1 MDFNQARYNMVEQ
14 QIRPW
19 DVLDFDLLDVL
30 GDVPREA
37 FVLPEQQNVAYTDQA
52 LKLANGGMMLE
63 PKIVARL
70 IQALALNKGD
80 KVLEVGT
87 GSGYATAIL
96 AKLAGQVLSVD
107 VDAEQQ
113 QRAQAA
119 LAGLDLGNIQFQVA
133 DGLAGVDSGAPYS
146 AIYVGGSVPVLPAA
160 LQQQLAD
167 GGSMVVIVGADP
179 VMRACLIRRQG
190 NEFITRVLFDTVVP
204 ALHSPATPAPSAFS
218 F

>member
-1 MDFNQARYNMVEQ
+1 MDFTQARYNMVEQ

-30 GDVPREA
+30 GEVPREA
-37 FVLPEQQNVAYTDQA
+37 FVLPEQQGIAYTDQA

-70 IQALALNKGD
+70 IRALALNAGD
-80 KVLEVGT
+80 TVLEVGT

-96 AKLAGQVLSVD
+96 AKLANHVLSVD
-107 VDAEQQ
+107 VDATQQ

-119 LAGLDLGNIQFQVA
+119 LAGLGLANIQLQTA
-133 DGLAGVDSGAPYS
+133 DGLAGIESGAPYS
-146 AIYVGGSVPVLPAA
+146 AIYVGGSVPVLPEA
-160 LQQQLAD
+160 LKQQLAD
-167 GGSMVVIVGADP
+167 GGRMVVIVGTAP
-179 VMRACLIRRQG
+179 VMRARLIRRQG
-190 NEFITRVLFDTVVP
+190 NEFHETTLFDTVVP
-204 ALHSPATPAPSAFS
+204 ALHSAATPAPSAFA